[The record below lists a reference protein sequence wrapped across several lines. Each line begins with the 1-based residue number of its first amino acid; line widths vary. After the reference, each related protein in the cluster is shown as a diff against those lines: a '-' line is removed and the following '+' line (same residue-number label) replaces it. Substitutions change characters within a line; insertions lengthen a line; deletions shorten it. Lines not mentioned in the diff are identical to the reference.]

1 MQSTFSSRGVWLQ
14 HLLCV
19 CNEQRLLPKTRQP
32 AGGSRAPA
40 GLAAEWPGWPSHGP
54 QLGSSTGPDRLL
66 HGRPVPAFGPSLT
79 CERPARAPCVHS
91 EPLGPSQTR
100 PARPPSGPF
109 VHFFLKGA
117 FKMFSFAILFCLNRS
132 LVIWGKCFLV
142 TQRKPWKNVCW
153 QCHGPSGGR
162 RCGRRGPGR
171 PAAGGEADEPAEPPL
186 TWPPGPTGAGVSTR
200 GVCVVRR
207 IQAER
212 GSGAEVGKL
221 FRLKGRQP
229 ASRQRSPA
237 KPTPRWEG
245 HVLLTPRLVSRS
257 HRGPMLSFQK

>member
-14 HLLCV
+14 HLCV
-19 CNEQRLLPKTRQP
+19 RNEQRLLPKTRQP

-54 QLGSSTGPDRLL
+54 QLGSSTGPYRLL
-66 HGRPVPAFGPSLT
+66 HGRPVPAFGPGLT
-79 CERPARAPCVHS
+79 CERPARAPCVRS

-162 RCGRRGPGR
+162 GKGLAQTKRWPRVARRTSPRSLRSRGRRAPRAPEFPHG
-171 PAAGGEADEPAEPPL
+171 AFALFGE
-186 TWPPGPTGAGVSTR
+186 
-200 GVCVVRR
+200 
-207 IQAER
+207 
-212 GSGAEVGKL
+212 
-221 FRLKGRQP
+221 FRLNEEAGLR
-229 ASRQRSPA
+229 
-237 KPTPRWEG
+237 
-245 HVLLTPRLVSRS
+245 
-257 HRGPMLSFQK
+257 

>member
-1 MQSTFSSRGVWLQ
+1 MQSTCSSRGVWLQ

-19 CNEQRLLPKTRQP
+19 RNEQRLLPKTRQP

-79 CERPARAPCVHS
+79 RERPARAPCVHS

-153 QCHGPSGGR
+153 QCHGPSGGCGKGLAQTKR
-162 RCGRRGPGR
+162 WPRVRKARARPPGRGWRGGRARGASAHVAAGPHGRRSFHTGR
-171 PAAGGEADEPAEPPL
+171 LRCSEN
-186 TWPPGPTGAGVSTR
+186 
-200 GVCVVRR
+200 
-207 IQAER
+207 
-212 GSGAEVGKL
+212 SG
-221 FRLKGRQP
+221 
-229 ASRQRSPA
+229 
-237 KPTPRWEG
+237 
-245 HVLLTPRLVSRS
+245 
-257 HRGPMLSFQK
+257 